1 MTRFFKRQISLTV
14 GDPQD
19 PKNAL
24 GLDSFDCTF
33 QIEKSLSE
41 KTPNTLDLRVYNLS
55 KDHRDALAKPKLVT
69 VMIKAGYGEETDV
82 KTLPLLFYG
91 DVRNVFSQI
100 DGPDWITYIT
110 SGDGEIVNREARVSQ
125 AFSSGT
131 YYKDVISKVLDQIDA
146 AGVKTGNAR
155 KSINDPAVNAGL
167 NKKFIKGTTITGGAF
182 DQLGKL
188 IRPCG
193 MECSIQDLEVQILKA
208 GSASSPDA
216 VLLSPMTG
224 LIGSPQRDLDKIL
237 KARSL
242 LNGDIKPGRMLQIDS
257 SQFKGF
263 YRVDKATYIG
273 DKSGSDWFVDIE
285 GKEVTLRGA
294 KA

>member
-1 MTRFFKRQISLTV
+1 MTLFFKRQISLTV
-14 GDPQD
+14 DT
-19 PKNAL
+19 L
-24 GLDSFDCTF
+24 GLNGFDCTF
-33 QIEKSLSE
+33 HIEKNLSH
-41 KTPNTLDLRVYNLS
+41 KTPNSLDLRIYNLS
-55 KDHRDALAKPKLVT
+55 KDHREQLQQLKRVT
-69 VMIKAGYGEETDV
+69 VQIKAGYGELSDIP
-82 KTLPLLFYG
+82 TLPLLFHG

-100 DGPDWITYIT
+100 DGPDWITYVT

-131 YYKDVISKVLDQIDA
+131 LYKDVIAKVLDQIEA

-155 KSINDPAVNAGL
+155 KSLNDATVNSGIT
-167 NKKFIKGTTITGGAF
+167 KQFISGTTIAGGAI

-188 IRPCG
+188 LKPCG
-193 MECSIQDLEVQILKA
+193 MECSIQDLELQILKK
-208 GSASSPDA
+208 GTASSPNA

-224 LIGSPQRDLDKIL
+224 LIGSPQRDLDKIV

-242 LNGDIKPGRMLQIDS
+242 LNGEIKPGRMIQIDS

-263 YRVDKATYIG
+263 YRVDKATYVG

-285 GKEVTLRGA
+285 CKEVTITGA